1 MELMDDLERRLEEGA
16 AREEALSVKV
26 VELEVCFF
34 IPTRALADHELN

>member
-26 VELEVCFF
+26 VELEVSSFPRAHL
-34 IPTRALADHELN
+34 PTMN